1 MCLHCA
7 RQPFVSATL
16 KVLKTGNKKHATC
29 FATLLQNELQSNVAR
44 FATLIKYFLHQ
55 NRLLTGLNVGGKT
68 CNIAFQ
74 LVLQHC
80 CKTNCM
86 FFVARFSV
94 PLTAQL
100 PKYVHKLHV
109 FFIFFLQI
117 CPHAGVSIEDADNRE
132 GPSRGFDQNYI
143 DSVAE
148 LIKARFP
155 GVKPEPSIKE
165 SCIYSVSI

>member
-1 MCLHCA
+1 MCLHCT

-16 KVLKTGNKKHATC
+16 KVRKTGNKKHATC
-29 FATLLQNELQSNVAR
+29 FATLLQNELQSNVAH
-44 FATLIKYFLHQ
+44 FATLFKYFLHQ
-55 NRLLTGLNVGGKT
+55 NRVLTGLNVGGKT

-100 PKYVHKLHV
+100 PGYVHKLHV
-109 FFIFFLQI
+109 FFIFSCRSVPTRELVQKMLIIERVLQ
-117 CPHAGVSIEDADNRE
+117 ED
-132 GPSRGFDQNYI
+132 
-143 DSVAE
+143 
-148 LIKARFP
+148 LIKITST
-155 GVKPEPSIKE
+155 VWLN
-165 SCIYSVSI
+165 